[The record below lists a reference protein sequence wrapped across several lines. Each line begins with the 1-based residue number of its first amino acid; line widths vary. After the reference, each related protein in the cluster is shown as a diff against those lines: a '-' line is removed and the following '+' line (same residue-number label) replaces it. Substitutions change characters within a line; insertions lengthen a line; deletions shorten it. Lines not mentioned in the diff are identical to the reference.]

1 MCPQDI
7 LVLFLKLALIVNAV
21 SYLSCD
27 VWNRFTFVPLET
39 RSASAGCARVNVT
52 CREFCVTKF
61 REFCSTTV
69 LQ

>member
-7 LVLFLKLALIVNAV
+7 LVIFLKLALIVNAV
-21 SYLSCD
+21 SYFSFD

-39 RSASAGCARVNVT
+39 RSAFAGCAGVNVV

-61 REFCSTTV
+61 RELCFTTV